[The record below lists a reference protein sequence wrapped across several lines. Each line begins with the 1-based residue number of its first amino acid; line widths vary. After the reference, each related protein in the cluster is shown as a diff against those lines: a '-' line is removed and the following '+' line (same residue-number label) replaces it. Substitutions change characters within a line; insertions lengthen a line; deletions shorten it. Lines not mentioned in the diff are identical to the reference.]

1 MDPGEEPLEERLVDV
16 RLELDDRDGEE
27 PLEKRLVDVRLELDE
42 EPPEEP
48 LELGRGG
55 TPCVL
60 LSRLRLR
67 LRRELDRGERLDE

>member
-1 MDPGEEPLEERLVDV
+1 MAPGEEPLEERLVDV
-16 RLELDDRDGEE
+16 RLELDDRDRE
-27 PLEKRLVDVRLELDE
+27 PLEERLVDVRLELDE

-67 LRRELDRGERLDE
+67 LRRELDWGERLDE